1 MSSEPFLYL
10 TTTGRCSGLP
20 RQIEIWYV
28 EHNQCFYI
36 VSEHQENAHWVKNIL
51 NKPVVLFS
59 VGMRTDPESVQS
71 EQRTLARTIRNPKE
85 PNLVNQVLA
94 LMNAKYGWS
103 DGLIVELKQE

>member
-1 MSSEPFLYL
+1 M
-10 TTTGRCSGLP
+10 
-20 RQIEIWYV
+20 
-28 EHNQCFYI
+28 
-36 VSEHQENAHWVKNIL
+36 KNIL